1 VSTSARLDVEEL
13 VVVPGSPA
21 QCQVVVANRG
31 SIVEAYTLT
40 AVGDLAAFTVIE
52 PATLS
57 LYPEAEGT
65 ATITITVPQEAVI
78 EAGDVPFAVLVE
90 PKEHPADTA
99 VPEATAHVQPFSN
112 ITAELT
118 PRTSHGSRIGRH
130 TLAID
135 NRGNQ
140 PVTVHLEGKDP
151 DAVVEFRFSRQVLEV
166 APGTAAFAKV
176 KAHPLERI
184 WRGTPKSRQ
193 FSIVVSQVTTTGP
206 VATSAGT
213 SGGGAPARPG
223 SSGQTKTVLTT
234 VDGMMMQD
242 AILPSWTGKAVAAA
256 VALCALAVALWF
268 TVLNPAIKS
277 SAEDAVQKPLEAM
290 QKKLD
295 DTSAQAGAAKQAA
308 DIAQDT
314 AKSTMQGQGKT
325 VAELSKQQQA
335 LAAQAAALAGDPW
348 SRRWPLSAK
357 PGKSVEE
364 KFVVPKDKVL
374 QITDVNFESQGS
386 VGWLD
391 LRKNKDSLG
400 AVNPQYFRN
409 ILDFRYI
416 NPLAVLNE
424 GDTIVVH
431 LDCTTP
437 APGATTC
444 ENAVLVGGTLGKKP
458 APPAPPN

>member
-31 SIVEAYTLT
+31 TIVEAYTLT
-40 AVGDLAAFTVIE
+40 PVGDLAAYTVIE

-78 EAGDVPFAVLVE
+78 EAGDVPFGVLVE
-90 PKEHPADTA
+90 PKEHPTDTA

-140 PVTVHLEGKDP
+140 PVTVHLAGKDP
-151 DAVVEFRFSRQVLEV
+151 DAVVEFKFSRQVLEV
-166 APGTAAFAKV
+166 APGTASFAKV

-184 WRGTPKSRQ
+184 WRGTPKTRQ
-193 FSIVVSQVTTTGP
+193 FSIIVSQVITTGP
-206 VATSAGT
+206 VA
-213 SGGGAPARPG
+213 APARSAPVAG
-223 SSGQTKTVLTT
+223 TPGQTKAVLTT
-234 VDGMMMQD
+234 VDGMMVQD

-256 VALCALAVALWF
+256 LAVCALAAVLWF

-277 SAEDAVQKPLEAM
+277 SAEDAAQKPLDAM

-295 DTSAQAGAAKQAA
+295 QANQQAGEAKQAA
-308 DIAQDT
+308 QTAQDT
-314 AKSTMQGQGKT
+314 AKNTMAGQSKSTQDL
-325 VAELSKQQQA
+325 VKQQQD
-335 LAAQAAALAGDPW
+335 LAARATAMAGDPW
-348 SRRWPLSAK
+348 SQRWPLSAK
-357 PGKSVEE
+357 AGQSVKKS
-364 KFVVPKDKVL
+364 FTVPKNKIL
-374 QITDVNFESQGS
+374 EITDVNFESQGS
-386 VGWLD
+386 TGWLD
-391 LRKNKDSLG
+391 LRKNNASLG
-400 AVNPQYFRN
+400 GVAPQYIRN
-409 ILDFRYI
+409 ISDYRYI
-416 NPLAVLNE
+416 NPLAVLQA
-424 GDTIVVH
+424 GDKVVVN
-431 LDCTTP
+431 LACVTP

-444 ENAVLVGGTLGKKP
+444 ENAIFVGGTLITKP
-458 APPAPPN
+458 PATPTTPAPPN

>member
-1 VSTSARLDVEEL
+1 
-13 VVVPGSPA
+13 
-21 QCQVVVANRG
+21 
-31 SIVEAYTLT
+31 
-40 AVGDLAAFTVIE
+40 
-52 PATLS
+52 
-57 LYPEAEGT
+57 
-65 ATITITVPQEAVI
+65 VPQEAVI
-78 EAGDVPFAVLVE
+78 EAGDVPFGVLVE

-140 PVTVHLEGKDP
+140 PVTVHLAGKEP

-166 APGTAAFAKV
+166 APGTAAFAKIKV
-176 KAHPLERI
+176 HPLERI
-184 WRGTPKSRQ
+184 WRGTPKTRQ
-193 FSIVVSQVTTTGP
+193 FSIIVSQVITTGP
-206 VATSAGT
+206 ISTRPPGSPGHSAPISGT
-213 SGGGAPARPG
+213 PVPGAPRPAAPRPG
-223 SSGQTKTVLTT
+223 APGSGAPGSGAPGSGAPGSGAPGQTMAVLTS
-234 VDGMMMQD
+234 VDGMMVQD
-242 AILPSWTGKAVAAA
+242 PILPSWTGKAVAATL
-256 VALCALAVALWF
+256 ALCALAVALWF

-277 SAEDAVQKPLEAM
+277 SAEKAVQKPLEAI

-308 DIAQDT
+308 DAAQET
-314 AKSTMQGQGKT
+314 AKNTAQGQGKSDKEID
-325 VAELSKQQQA
+325 AKEKE
-335 LAAQAAALAGDPW
+335 LAAKAAALAGDPW

-357 PGKSVEE
+357 PGKSATASFE
-364 KFVVPKDKVL
+364 VPKNMIL

-386 VGWLD
+386 TGFLD

-400 AVNPQYFRN
+400 GVAPQYFRN

-416 NPLAVLNE
+416 APLAVLKE
-424 GDTIVVH
+424 GEKVVVN

-444 ENAVLVGGTLGKKP
+444 ENAVLVGGTLIKEP
-458 APPAPPN
+458 PPPTTPAPPN